1 MYKLNIFD
9 KISFILVIIGSINMG
24 LIGVTNTNIFYL
36 LFSSFD
42 FIERLLYI
50 IIGIS
55 GLNLLVFI
63 FRTRLI
69 SFKEK

>member
-1 MYKLNIFD
+1 MYKLNVFD

-42 FIERLLYI
+42 FIERFLYI

-63 FRTRLI
+63 FKTKLI

>member
-1 MYKLNIFD
+1 MYKLNVFD

-42 FIERLLYI
+42 FIERFLYI

-63 FRTRLI
+63 FKTRLI

>member
-1 MYKLNIFD
+1 MYKLNVFD

-24 LIGVTNTNIFYL
+24 LIGVANINIFYL

-42 FIERLLYI
+42 FVERLLYI

-55 GLNLLVFI
+55 GVNLLVFI
-63 FRTRLI
+63 FKTRLI
-69 SFKEK
+69 NFKEK

>member
-1 MYKLNIFD
+1 MYKLSIFD

-42 FIERLLYI
+42 FLERFLYI

-55 GLNLLVFI
+55 GINLLVFI
-63 FRTRLI
+63 FKARLI
-69 SFKEK
+69 RFKEK